1 MSLSNLQ
8 FSDVTK
14 SSQPS
19 TGNRI
24 VQLRERFRQQII
36 QQKGL
41 IGAEMKGE
49 SLTITAK
56 RRVPNPTGTGTVVVE
71 KAIRVSPWH
80 FSYDGVFYVSPRY
93 GNSPISLRPDGQG
106 KVQSI
111 QAGKDL
117 ASVLAVLDALLGAI
131 TMGELDAALTKA
143 SEARARRGEEE
154 PVGIQVRAPDSL
166 VDDTSE
172 EAPQMP
178 AEGQSKSKA
187 SRAKRG
193 H

>member
-14 SSQPS
+14 GSQPS
-19 TGNRI
+19 IGNRI

-41 IGAEMKGE
+41 VTAEQKGE

-56 RRVPNPTGTGTVVVE
+56 RRVPNPNGTGTVVVE
-71 KAIRVSPWH
+71 KPIRVSPWW
-80 FSYDGVFYVSPRY
+80 FLLDGVFYVRPRY
-93 GNSPISLRPDGQG
+93 GNSPIALNPEN
-106 KVQSI
+106 KVRSI

-117 ASVLAVLDALLGAI
+117 PSVMVVLDALLQAV
-131 TMGELDAALTKA
+131 TLGEIDPFLTRA

-154 PVGIQVRAPDSL
+154 PVGVEVVPPQVSVDEAP
-166 VDDTSE
+166 E
-172 EAPQMP
+172 EAPEEP
-178 AEGQSKSKA
+178 AESAAKPKA
-187 SRAKRG
+187 TRVKRG